1 MNADEYKKVTKRAKF
16 ICKKFGLSDEQSEEA
31 AQEVAIEY
39 AKNKHIRIEWT
50 VIGYLRREHG
60 STRTISGRIRRFA
73 EKYAIRLDQEIQ
85 KEEGNGSTLNHDIIG
100 SLGSSPEYII
110 ENRLPRIPYERLR
123 SKKEIMVLYLHMEKQ
138 LSNKQIAF
146 IQSTTVNN
154 VSVLLRNALSKIK
167 AWMEYE
173 ELKEKT
179 FLQDIKFKLK

>member
-1 MNADEYKKVTKRAKF
+1 MTTDEYKRITKRAKF
-16 ICKKFGLSDEQSEEA
+16 ICKKFGVSDEAAEEA

-39 AKNKHIRIEWT
+39 AKNKHIRIEW
-50 VIGYLRREHG
+50 VIIEYLRREYG
-60 STRTISGRIRRFA
+60 SSRTLSGRIRRLA
-73 EKYAIRLDQEIQ
+73 EKWAIRLDQEIQ
-85 KEEGNGSTLNHDIIG
+85 KEEGRGSALNHDIIG
-100 SLGSSPEYII
+100 SLESNPEYII